1 MGNPGRRGGAPPP
14 VDSDRPKLLVLD
26 LSYTLETIRDRR
38 IEASVTCRDLDG
50 FFEHVWTVHPFA
62 TLLTSDEWSPRYG
75 RPVTHELVPRHTFI
89 EGKVGRFRPL
99 RRVFALNFLIGQVGL
114 FAQLYRLIRR
124 EGIDVIRVSSPLYD
138 GLIGWML
145 ARLSGIPLVIRV
157 GGNYDKTFETTGSP
171 LSPRMF
177 RTRKMEK
184 RLERFIFPRADL
196 VAGANQDNLDFALAN
211 GARPERTTHFRYG
224 NLIDPGHFSDPR
236 ARSIDPKLLA
246 QLGVR
251 VNQFLLYV
259 GRLEP
264 VKQPDHVVEVLAR
277 ARAAGFDVKAVLAGD
292 GRMEGQLEAQADSL
306 GIADALVMPG
316 SLPQDALAQLYA
328 SALVVISPH
337 TGRALSEAALGG
349 APVVA
354 YDIDWQGELIVDG
367 ETGLLVPHGDVQAL
381 AGGAL
386 DLLTDTALARRLG
399 DRLRASALRML
410 DPAALN
416 AHERSEYS
424 KLLDARRASP

>member
-1 MGNPGRRGGAPPP
+1 
-14 VDSDRPKLLVLD
+14 
-26 LSYTLETIRDRR
+26 
-38 IEASVTCRDLDG
+38 
-50 FFEHVWTVHPFA
+50 
-62 TLLTSDEWSPRYG
+62 
-75 RPVTHELVPRHTFI
+75 
-89 EGKVGRFRPL
+89 
-99 RRVFALNFLIGQVGL
+99 
-114 FAQLYRLIRR
+114 
-124 EGIDVIRVSSPLYD
+124 
-138 GLIGWML
+138 
-145 ARLSGIPLVIRV
+145 
-157 GGNYDKTFETTGSP
+157 
-171 LSPRMF
+171 
-177 RTRKMEK
+177 MEK

-211 GARPERTTHFRYG
+211 GARPERTTLFRYG